1 MAVQINNEG
10 VAVDHAYFW
19 RPMATCPP
27 GVKVQLLTTGGVAV
41 YGTAGPRAISY
52 LAWAPLPKR
61 PLWLIEHAQHTSMK
75 PSTEPHG
82 Y

>member
-1 MAVQINNEG
+1 MTVKINNEG
-10 VAVDHAYFW
+10 VAVDQAYFW
-19 RPMATCPP
+19 RPMATCPSS
-27 GVKVQLLTTGGVAV
+27 VKVQLLTIGGVAV
-41 YGTAGPRAISY
+41 YGTAGPRAIHY

-61 PLWLIEHAQHTSMK
+61 PLWLIEHAEVTNSG